1 MNIAYLLYR
10 EDIFSPLVEGQVL
23 NILQRVVK
31 EGNTVH
37 FIWLKRVDYCFKYK
51 DKIQPVRWRLV
62 GDGII
67 LHEIPIIVGKF
78 PLNKGMSDFVY
89 LQASSAV
96 CSILKKNNIQ
106 IIHTRG
112 YNAGLFASKLL
123 KNNKHIKHI
132 FDPRSPYLSE
142 IVSTYGVKENDRVYH
157 YWKESEKEIVST
169 ANVTVAISDTFADYL
184 KQYTDHIT
192 VIPNNSEM
200 EEPDVVIERA
210 KQQRRNSFCFVGSLG
225 YGWNNVHEYISFMKK
240 VWEID
245 PGIKLELY
253 VLKQDIVRE
262 ELKKAGI
269 PEDKYLIKTL
279 QQAEVGRTISGCL
292 AGLQIMPMQDTRL
305 GIKTVDYLA
314 AGVPVICNNNAMGAA
329 KVIANYKVGWNID
342 VMSLEEILG
351 EVKQT
356 DEISNR
362 AVQVAYVEFSTNAV
376 SKKYVELYSNLK

>member
-1 MNIAYLLYR
+1 M
-10 EDIFSPLVEGQVL
+10 
-23 NILQRVVK
+23 
-31 EGNTVH
+31 
-37 FIWLKRVDYCFKYK
+37 
-51 DKIQPVRWRLV
+51 
-62 GDGII
+62 
-67 LHEIPIIVGKF
+67 
-78 PLNKGMSDFVY
+78 
-89 LQASSAV
+89 
-96 CSILKKNNIQ
+96 
-106 IIHTRG
+106 
-112 YNAGLFASKLL
+112 
-123 KNNKHIKHI
+123 
-132 FDPRSPYLSE
+132 
-142 IVSTYGVKENDRVYH
+142 KENDQVYLF
-157 YWKESEKEIVST
+157 WKKSEIEIVST

-279 QQAEVGRTISGCL
+279 PQAEVGRTISGCL
-292 AGLQIMPMQDTRL
+292 AGLQIMSMQDTRL
-305 GIKTVDYLA
+305 GIKTVDYLS

-329 KVIANYKVGWNID
+329 QIVDKFEVGWNID
-342 VMSLEEILG
+342 KINLNELLSA
-351 EVKQT
+351 VKDDT
-356 DEISNR
+356 LLNKS
-362 AVQVAYVEFSTNAV
+362 VVVAYNHFSTKVV
-376 SKKYVELYSNLK
+376 SDKYYRLYETLCEKGMQDEKMANC